1 MTARIWV
8 EPVRHSDGRP
18 KYNSRGQL
26 YRTVLVAPMARCW
39 SGYLA
44 IVIVSLVPG
53 SLRPHIHGFP
63 GQLEH
68 FLAYGAV
75 VPHMVWRTA
84 PHLRAWYPAFKS
96 SGRSCFA

>member
-1 MTARIWV
+1 VTARIWV

-63 GQLEH
+63 SQLEY

-75 VPHMVWRTA
+75 GSA
-84 PHLRAWYPAFKS
+84 YGLAYS
-96 SGRSCFA
+96 STDSRVVSGL